1 MGDSVALT
9 VESNPSGET
18 PVPAAGPVP
27 GADAQMNDYSEAEM
41 AAAAA
46 ALDAEAETRAQLE
59 AARSQKL
66 AEVTAKL
73 AALQEHDNSVTVF
86 CHVPMHILDEGPD
99 AQSVRATLVKHL
111 LQQSQIPLE
120 QLVDVSVTSFR
131 VAKAATAGMTADM
144 DAADKAPTMYPMLGV
159 VLRDQQTAT
168 AFVGARARTG
178 VYTIMQANVGVE
190 LGSAVWVAYE
200 HSLGEIKDLP
210 HTLASAVGTVIRC
223 YLPHVP
229 AFLCT
234 PRVRADAKEQLE
246 MLLQI
251 FWNTQDPV
259 PLLQLRANLVP
270 PDGNRIQGTSQFI
283 PQGLYFDLDVTEA
296 PALWPADLPTFGQ
309 CRWLIHD
316 TLLVR
321 KFDGHGP
328 GEPQA
333 KTRYGRRLSNYLA
346 GIVPEGTNPDE
357 SVAMPKGRKRSAH
370 DRKRKHAKE
379 SQSKKANKLEEGEI
393 PEASRLRPPQN
404 GEASSSTAQ
413 FYTYVQPR

>member
-1 MGDSVALT
+1 
-9 VESNPSGET
+9 
-18 PVPAAGPVP
+18 
-27 GADAQMNDYSEAEM
+27 
-41 AAAAA
+41 
-46 ALDAEAETRAQLE
+46 
-59 AARSQKL
+59 
-66 AEVTAKL
+66 
-73 AALQEHDNSVTVF
+73 
-86 CHVPMHILDEGPD
+86 
-99 AQSVRATLVKHL
+99 
-111 LQQSQIPLE
+111 
-120 QLVDVSVTSFR
+120 
-131 VAKAATAGMTADM
+131 
-144 DAADKAPTMYPMLGV
+144 
-159 VLRDQQTAT
+159 
-168 AFVGARARTG
+168 
-178 VYTIMQANVGVE
+178 
-190 LGSAVWVAYE
+190 
-200 HSLGEIKDLP
+200 
-210 HTLASAVGTVIRC
+210 
-223 YLPHVP
+223 
-229 AFLCT
+229 
-234 PRVRADAKEQLE
+234 

-296 PALWPADLPTFGQ
+296 PALWPANLPTFGQ

-370 DRKRKHAKE
+370 DRKRTHAKE